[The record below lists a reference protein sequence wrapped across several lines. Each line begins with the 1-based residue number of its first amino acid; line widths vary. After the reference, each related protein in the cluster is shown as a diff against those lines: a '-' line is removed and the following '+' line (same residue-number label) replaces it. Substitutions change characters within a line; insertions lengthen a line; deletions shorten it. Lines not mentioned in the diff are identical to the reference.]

1 MNFEEADPTPDP
13 ASVMAT
19 ATIAMPAMAATTT
32 TTATAIELGPYPGD
46 SETAAGALQQRGARA
61 SSSDTAAAAAA
72 EDPILEASRLA
83 DSTVPDGG
91 FAAWSVIAAC
101 AVVSFWF
108 TGVSY
113 SWGVM
118 QSALVAD
125 GVASASTLSWVGS
138 IPPTLIA
145 ACAVPNARLVR
156 AVGLRAVALAGV
168 GIIVVAEI
176 ASGFCA
182 RSVPGLFV
190 AAGALL
196 GLGMSLCFTTCAVTP
211 AQYFHKRRGLANGVV
226 FAGGGLGGATVTILQ
241 GVLIQRF
248 GVAWTY
254 RVMGLVALATGVP
267 AALVIKE
274 RNTATVAAGQPS
286 ASSVGR
292 VEWQLFRDA
301 RFLLIFLTGVIA
313 TFPLLVP
320 AFFLPLY
327 AQSLG
332 LSASVGAGLLAGFNF
347 SSALGRVLCGLAS
360 DRLGSLNTLLLTLV
374 TSGAGMLILWP
385 ASTTLGPLAVFAV
398 LNGASN
404 GGFFATMPT
413 VVGNV
418 FGSARVAVALGMVVT
433 GWGPGYLM
441 GAPIAGYLLDAYG
454 GQDNGLQAYRPAMFY
469 AGSLALGAAVLVV
482 VMRLRMN
489 PSLKARV

>member
-1 MNFEEADPTPDP
+1 
-13 ASVMAT
+13 MAT
-19 ATIAMPAMAATTT
+19 ATVTMPAPVAGV
-32 TTATAIELGPYPGD
+32 TTATAIELGPRGGGMNSSVD
-46 SETAAGALQQRGARA
+46 NDNGGIALQQRAARPLPPSSA
-61 SSSDTAAAAAA
+61 SSSDTAAA
-72 EDPILEASRLA
+72 DPVLEASRLA

-91 FAAWSVIAAC
+91 FEAWSVIAAC

-118 QSALVAD
+118 QSALVAS
-125 GVASASTLSWVGS
+125 GLAPASTLSWVGS
-138 IPPTLIA
+138 LPPTLIA
-145 ACAVPNARLVR
+145 ACAVTNARLVR
-156 AVGLRAVALAGV
+156 AVGLRAVAIAGV
-168 GIIVVAEI
+168 CIIVAAEV

-190 AAGALL
+190 TAGAML

-211 AQYFHKRRGLANGVV
+211 AQYFRRRRGLANGVV
-226 FAGGGLGGATVTILQ
+226 FAGGGLGGAAVTLLQ

-254 RVMGLVALATGVP
+254 RIVGLAALVTGLP

-274 RNTATVAAGQPS
+274 RRHASAPSSSPSYSATGGGQHL
-286 ASSVGR
+286 
-292 VEWQLFRDA
+292 EWRLFRDV
-301 RFLLIFLTGVIA
+301 RFLLIFLAGAVA

-327 AQSLG
+327 AHALG
-332 LSASVGAGLLAGFNF
+332 LSSSAGAGLLAGFNL
-347 SSALGRVLCGLAS
+347 SSALGRVLCGLLS
-360 DRLGSLNTLLLTLV
+360 DRLGPLNTLLATLV
-374 TSGAGMLILWP
+374 VSGAGMLVLWP
-385 ASTTLGPLAVFAV
+385 ASTTVAPLALFAV

-404 GGFFATMPT
+404 GGFFATIPT